1 MRSGEFCKS
10 GLDIVRVMVS
20 SDKADLIKVPSTT
33 SGYDELLGDSTQ
45 AKQGNWQTDILLQ
58 SLLLQFE
65 LKTN

>member
-33 SGYDELLGDSTQ
+33 SGYDELAGDSM
-45 AKQGNWQTDILLQ
+45 
-58 SLLLQFE
+58 
-65 LKTN
+65 